1 MKKNK
6 MKKTRSIDV
15 KKCFSCA
22 FLENKSGVTILTK
35 AIENDHQNN
44 NFFLVFCGKN
54 LVEELF
60 RFWCLYEKYFYFFV
74 LLEAMIMMMIEN

>member
-1 MKKNK
+1 

-60 RFWCLYEKYFYFFV
+60 RF
-74 LLEAMIMMMIEN
+74 